1 MLDQILKKNNKKQQQ
16 KTKQKNQTK
25 KRDSK
30 LTFILISFCVSK
42 KCYNNQT
49 RMKGHQ
55 C

>member
-1 MLDQILKKNNKKQQQ
+1 MLDQIFK
-16 KTKQKNQTK
+16 KTKQKNNK
-25 KRDSK
+25 KPKKKQQKNRDSK

>member
-1 MLDQILKKNNKKQQQ
+1 MLDQIFKKKTTKKTTKNQ
-16 KTKQKNQTK
+16 KKKQTK

>member
-1 MLDQILKKNNKKQQQ
+1 MLDQIFKKKQKKPNKKPQKKQQ
-16 KTKQKNQTK
+16 K

-49 RMKGHQ
+49 RKKGHQ

>member
-1 MLDQILKKNNKKQQQ
+1 MLDQIFKKKQQQ
-16 KTKQKNQTK
+16 QKPKKKTKK

>member
-1 MLDQILKKNNKKQQQ
+1 MLDQIFKKKPKKPQQKTTKKKQQQ
-16 KTKQKNQTK
+16 